1 MSCCFST
8 PWTRSLGSSI
18 TMRTSSLGCGYC
30 STKKPPKNNEHSVI
44 QPNKTVL
51 ATGKTHWF
59 IYIVPGFKLVV
70 AVVLM
75 FVAPIVFG
83 AALFAL
89 GLVLLAKAWLYSFS
103 TELAVT
109 SRRVIT
115 KFGFIRRTTV
125 ELRHDKVESM
135 HVEQSILGRI
145 FDFGSI
151 VITGSGGTHAPIP
164 YIAHPLQFRSV
175 ALAGI
180 EAPARTLPP

>member
-1 MSCCFST
+1 MAST
-8 PWTRSLGSSI
+8 NLAASVRRSRHVS
-18 TMRTSSLGCGYC
+18 YVQ
-30 STKKPPKNNEHSVI
+30 SVI
-44 QPNKTVL
+44 LPGETLL
-51 ATGKTHWF
+51 AVGKTHWF
-59 IYIVPGFKLVV
+59 VYVVPGFWLLVSL
-70 AVVLM
+70 VL
-75 FVAPIVFG
+75 FVMAPWIFG
-83 AALFAL
+83 AALAAL
-89 GLVLLAKAWLYSFS
+89 ALILLAKAWVYTFS

-109 SRRVIT
+109 SKRVIT

-135 HVEQSILGRI
+135 HVEQSIIGRI

-180 EAPARTLPP
+180 EAPARPPAP

>member
-1 MSCCFST
+1 MS
-8 PWTRSLGSSI
+8 
-18 TMRTSSLGCGYC
+18 YVQ
-30 STKKPPKNNEHSVI
+30 SVI
-44 QPNKTVL
+44 LPGETVL
-51 ATGKTHWF
+51 ATGQTHWF
-59 IYIVPGFKLVV
+59 IYVGPIFWLVV
-70 AVVLM
+70 SVVLM
-75 FVAPIVFG
+75 FVAPILFG
-83 AALFAL
+83 AALGAL
-89 GLVLLAKAWLYSFS
+89 ALFLLAKAWLYSFS

-109 SRRVIT
+109 SKRVIT

-180 EAPARTLPP
+180 EAVPARTPAP